1 MIASARQRR
10 AGPDRDRRP
19 WHVDTDLDSF
29 SEDVSYLEYQAGL
42 CTYKNMALIVW
53 DEPKRQIN
61 LVRHGLDFADLDE
74 WFFLDAMTI
83 PAKEGRYMAIGRLND
98 GTIAVVFAVLGMEGI
113 SVISM
118 RPASRKERSL
128 L

>member
-1 MIASARQRR
+1 MI
-10 AGPDRDRRP
+10 
-19 WHVDTDLDSF
+19 T
-29 SEDVSYLEYQAGL
+29 
-42 CTYKNMALIVW
+42 IVW

-61 LVRHGLDFADLDE
+61 LSRHGLE
-74 WFFLDAMTI
+74 N
-83 PAKEGRYMAIGRLND
+83 RHMAIGRLND
-98 GTIAVVFAVLGMEGI
+98 GTIAVVFAVLGKEGV